1 MASLQAK
8 PNIADH
14 SGFALVKSKPSPNT
28 TNNTNNSNNNNN
40 KIPDEPVVHHTPG
53 GDRKST
59 SCISLVTTK
68 SSPRGNLSLLTTA
81 ELPPAN
87 QANLCPIPERGDSPT
102 GSTRSTTTTTT
113 KKTFSAGARDF
124 FFSLGA
130 SRGPG
135 GLLDFIRSRLRISPR
150 PPTALPSLA
159 AAQQKK
165 TFEKIC
171 FELARADNS
180 EVGSETCQ
188 ILDQVDLSL
197 KINTLAKSFTLVLPP
212 TFNPAGLGDEEERGV
227 GGTCDQFIG
236 VLPPSCRK
244 VSEKAS
250 PLGLVPKL
258 LPYGI
263 ISKQAR
269 YVGSCFWIWLCIVD
283 GMYTRPALP
292 QIGKQTPL
300 ANHFVADLT
309 EKLVGKDWDNC
320 GMHTP
325 FFFFLFFFSFFLS
338 RGAAVRLNALC

>member
-14 SGFALVKSKPSPNT
+14 SLVKSKTNPNT
-28 TNNTNNSNNNNN
+28 NNNTNNSNTK
-40 KIPDEPVVHHTPG
+40 KIPDEPDVHHTPG
-53 GDRKST
+53 GDRKSA
-59 SCISLVTTK
+59 SCISLVTAK
-68 SSPRGNLSLLTTA
+68 SSPRGNLSFLTTA

-87 QANLCPIPERGDSPT
+87 QANLCAISERGDSPT
-102 GSTRSTTTTTT
+102 GSTRSATTTTTTTT
-113 KKTFSAGARDF
+113 KKTFSVGARDF
-124 FFSLGA
+124 LLGA
-130 SRGPG
+130 SRWPG
-135 GLLDFIRSRLRISPR
+135 GLLDYIRSRLRISPR
-150 PPTALPSLA
+150 LPALPALA

-171 FELARADNS
+171 FELACADNS

-188 ILDQVDLSL
+188 IFDQVDLSL
-197 KINTLAKSFTLVLPP
+197 KINTLAKSITLVLPP
-212 TFNPAGLGDEEERGV
+212 TLNPAGLGDEEEHGA

-269 YVGSCFWIWLCIVD
+269 YVGSCFWIWVCIVD
-283 GMYTRPALP
+283 GLP
-292 QIGKQTPL
+292 SCSPSDRQTPPT
-300 ANHFVADLT
+300 H
-309 EKLVGKDWDNC
+309 
-320 GMHTP
+320 
-325 FFFFLFFFSFFLS
+325 
-338 RGAAVRLNALC
+338 